1 MQEEEEEED
10 ADAVDAVPAEKAQ
23 KALKAAAAELKSQHR
38 AKLGGGAAVAELERL
53 ADNLERSAD
62 EFGKEAKRAVIK
74 ALEGGGGGGGGGA
87 GAGAGVGVGG
97 GLAELSRLAE
107 EAAALE
113 GKLQDKKEEVLR
125 QLKKDKEDLAGKLAA
140 IKDACGEADLAVCA
154 ALKSGAKAAAKRAGE
169 LGEAQMVKFDAASDK
184 IAVKYK
190 KELMSLADIAKS
202 L

>member
-1 MQEEEEEED
+1 MSSKFPLD
-10 ADAVDAVPAEKAQ
+10 ARKVCAYLCIYECA
-23 KALKAAAAELKSQHR
+23 KSQI
-38 AKLGGGAAVAELERL
+38 L
-53 ADNLERSAD
+53 AWI
-62 EFGKEAKRAVIK
+62 KEH
-74 ALEGGGGGGGGGA
+74 
-87 GAGAGVGVGG
+87 
-97 GLAELSRLAE
+97 
-107 EAAALE
+107 
-113 GKLQDKKEEVLR
+113 

-169 LGEAQMVKFDAASDK
+169 LGEAQMVKFDAAADK